1 MHITQIP
8 ALVNSTNNFGRVAE
22 NRRVCLGINNHH
34 WILTIEPLAQQ
45 PAWEQNSIFSIIQI
59 VSWKGTDNKMWDIPN
74 LAWILINKWNHIEAI
89 SLLFGTLP
97 RIWKTMNDLMKLL
110 SKSHLKESKSN
121 KNNLIFEIYKNL
133 QMVLDNSYWSCK
145 YNVTFFHTTFNF

>member
-1 MHITQIP
+1 M
-8 ALVNSTNNFGRVAE
+8 
-22 NRRVCLGINNHH
+22 
-34 WILTIEPLAQQ
+34 QQ

-110 SKSHLKESKSN
+110 SKSHLKESKCKDKTIWLLKYIKTFRWYSTTATGHAN
-121 KNNLIFEIYKNL
+121 TMLHFSTQHLIFNGNFSTLCRSMILFTEFIPVGFIKHHI
-133 QMVLDNSYWSCK
+133 
-145 YNVTFFHTTFNF
+145 FHWC